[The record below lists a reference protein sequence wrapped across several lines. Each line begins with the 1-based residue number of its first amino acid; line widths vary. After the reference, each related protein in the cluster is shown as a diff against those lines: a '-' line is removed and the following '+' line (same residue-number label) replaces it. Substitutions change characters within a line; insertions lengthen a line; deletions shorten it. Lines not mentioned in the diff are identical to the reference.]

1 MEVRGKYSV
10 AKVFTDV
17 IEPSAVE
24 QIKLLCDQ
32 TFTKGCSIRIMPDV
46 HSGEGCV
53 IGFTANLGELVIPNI
68 VGVDIGCG
76 MLTVE
81 LGKTNVDFAR
91 LDSII
96 RSYVPSGENVHE
108 PDDEESGAETVRQLL
123 SGLLCLEKIPQVG
136 RIELSLGT
144 LGGGNHFIE
153 VDTDDEDCK
162 YLVIHTGSRSFGKR
176 VADYYQQLAIESLG
190 NRRLSREEIQKV
202 VVEYRQAGR
211 QQEIQAALKAMMD
224 ANTCQIPDKLRYLTG
239 ELRDAYL
246 HDMRLCQEFAK
257 MNRRTI
263 AEKIVRHLLGKE
275 LSEFSWF
282 ETVHNYVDFESNII
296 RKGAVSA
303 RKDERLLIPINMR
316 DGSLVCVGKGNEDWK
331 CSAPHGAGRL
341 HSRSAARKLFS
352 VESFKDEMQGIYTTS
367 VSDDTLDEC
376 PMAYKPIDAILDNI
390 TPTVDVV
397 KIIKPVYNFKAS

>member
-1 MEVRGKYSV
+1 MEIKGKYST
-10 AKVFTDV
+10 ANVFTDV
-17 IEPSAVE
+17 IETSAVK

-32 TFTKGCSIRIMPDV
+32 PFTKGCNIRIMPDV

-81 LGKTNVDFAR
+81 LGKTDIDYRR
-91 LDSII
+91 LDSVI
-96 RSYVPSGENVHE
+96 RSRVPSGENVHE
-108 PDDEESGAETVRQLL
+108 PDDEDSGAETVRQLL
-123 SGLLCLEKIPQVG
+123 TNLLCREKIRQVE

-153 VDTDDEDCK
+153 VDIDDEGYK
-162 YLVIHTGSRSFGKR
+162 YLVIHTGSRSLGKR
-176 VADYYQQLAIESLG
+176 VADYYQEQAVKSLG
-190 NRRLSREEIQKV
+190 THRLSREEIQKV
-202 VVEYRQAGR
+202 VDEYRQSGR
-211 QQEIQAALKAMMD
+211 QTEIQAAIKTMTN

-239 ELRDAYL
+239 ELREAYL
-246 HDMRLCQEFAK
+246 HDMRLCQKFAT
-257 MNRRTI
+257 MNRHTI
-263 AEKIVRHLLGKE
+263 ASKIVEHLLGKE
-275 LSEFSWF
+275 LTEFSWF

-303 RKDERLLIPINMR
+303 RKGERLLIPINMR
-316 DGSLVCVGKGNEDWK
+316 DGSLVCVGKGNGDWN

-376 PMAYKPIDAILDNI
+376 PMAYKPLDAILGNI
-390 TPTVDVV
+390 TPTVDVI
-397 KIIKPVYNFKAS
+397 KIIKPIYNFKAS